1 MNMKLDSATLN
12 RIRLIELR
20 TRRLVNDSFA
30 GAYHSVFKGQG
41 MTFDS
46 VRAYEPGD
54 DVRSID
60 WNVTARTGE
69 PFVKRYVEE
78 RELTVMLALDTSASI
93 QFGTVRKQK
102 RELVAELGAALT
114 LSALANNDRVGL
126 LIFSDRLERFIP
138 PRKGRNHALRLIRDL
153 LTAKPSSTGTDLSL
167 GLRALN
173 RTLRR
178 RAIVFLLSDFL
189 APVEDYETELVATGR
204 RHDVIALAV
213 RDPLERAWPTGALI
227 GLRDAETGSVA
238 WIDTSGA
245 DWRKRY
251 AQQAERFMQAR
262 RAALARAQVDC
273 VEIDLDSDYVAALV
287 CFFQRRERR
296 LRA

>member
-1 MNMKLDSATLN
+1 MKVDSATLN
-12 RIRLIELR
+12 QIRRIELR
-20 TRRLVNDSFA
+20 TRLMVNDSFA

-41 MTFDS
+41 MIFDS

-102 RELVAELGAALT
+102 RELVAELGAVLT

-126 LIFSDRLERFIP
+126 LIFSDQLERFIP

-153 LTAKPSSTGTDLSL
+153 LTAEPSGTGTDLSL
-167 GLRALN
+167 ALRALN
-173 RTLRR
+173 RALRR

-189 APVEDYETELVATGR
+189 APVEDYEAQLVVTGR

-213 RDPLERAWPTGALI
+213 RDPLERVWPTGALI

-238 WIDTSGA
+238 WVDTSAA

-251 AQQAERFMQAR
+251 AQQAERFVRAR
-262 RAALARAQVDC
+262 NAALARAQVDC
-273 VEIDLDSDYVAALV
+273 VEIDLDNDYVAALV
-287 CFFQRRERR
+287 SFFQRRERR

>member
-1 MNMKLDSATLN
+1 MKVDSVTLN
-12 RIRLIELR
+12 QIRRIELR
-20 TRRLVNDSFA
+20 TRRMVNDSFA

-41 MTFDS
+41 MIFDS

-60 WNVTARTGE
+60 WNVTARAGE
-69 PFVKRYVEE
+69 PFVKRYIEE

-102 RELVAELGAALT
+102 RELAAELGAVLT

-126 LIFSDRLERFIP
+126 LVFSDRLERFIP

-153 LTAKPSSTGTDLSL
+153 LTAEPSGKGTDLSL
-167 GLRALN
+167 ALRALN
-173 RTLRR
+173 RALRR

-189 APVEDYETELVATGR
+189 APVEDYEAELVVTGR
-204 RHDVIALAV
+204 RHDVIALVV
-213 RDPLERAWPTGALI
+213 RDPLERTWPTGALI
-227 GLRDAETGSVA
+227 GLCDAETGNA
-238 WIDTSGA
+238 LWIDTSGA
-245 DWRKRY
+245 DWRKHY
-251 AQQAERFMQAR
+251 AQQAERFVRAR
-262 RAALARAQVDC
+262 NAALARAQVDC
-273 VEIDLDSDYVAALV
+273 VEIDLDSDYMTALIS
-287 CFFQRRERR
+287 FFQRRERR